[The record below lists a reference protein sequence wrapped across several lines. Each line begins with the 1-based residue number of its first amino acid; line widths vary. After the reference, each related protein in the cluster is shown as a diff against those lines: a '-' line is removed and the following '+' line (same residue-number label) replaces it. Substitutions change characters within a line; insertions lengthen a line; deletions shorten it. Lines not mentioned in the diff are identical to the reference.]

1 MSSPPALRLLFALTA
16 GGAVAA
22 AIFGG
27 FALYTWTAIHSG
39 WSQAGINAFY
49 AATAVVPLGLGMLAG
64 IAVYRLTRR
73 FSRR

>member
-1 MSSPPALRLLFALTA
+1 LFAIAA

-22 AIFGG
+22 ATFSG

-39 WSQAGINAFY
+39 WSQAGINAFH
-49 AATAVVPLGLGMLAG
+49 AATTVVPLVLGMLAG

-73 FSRR
+73 FSSR